1 MRGPEIQVPS
11 NIQQYIEEILEYA
24 RDYGLDSF
32 ETIFEVVDYAQ
43 MNEFGAYGGF
53 PGRFPHWRFGMEFQQ
68 ISKGYEYGLHKIYE
82 MVINNDPCYAYLLVS
97 NNEVDQKIVIGHVFA
112 HSDFFK
118 NNLWFAHTDRNML
131 NEMANHGTRIRNYI
145 EKHGH
150 SEVEDFIDICFSIE
164 NLIDLHQPYIKRRQ
178 KTRSEEERAR
188 DARAKKPF
196 RLRSKQYMDPFINPR
211 HLIEA
216 ERNGAEASSEAPEK
230 FPEHPERDI
239 MLFLIEH
246 APLKNWQRDIASIIR
261 EESYYFA
268 PQGQT
273 KIMNEGW
280 ATYWHSRI
288 MTERALRDAE
298 LVDYADHHS
307 GTLSTTPGR
316 LNPYKLGVELFRDIE
331 DRWNKGRFGK
341 EYEQCD
347 NMTERKNWDL
357 KLGFGRKKIFEV
369 RRLYNDVTF
378 IDEFLTPE
386 FCEKH
391 KLFTFRYNPAS
402 NYYEIDSRKFKQIKE
417 KLLFSL
423 TNLGHP
429 IIFVEDGNYK
439 NSGELLL
446 RQVHEGVD
454 LRMDQAR
461 DVLRNIGR
469 LWKRPVHLDTMENGK
484 PKHLCFDGQD
494 VRSQ

>member
-196 RLRSKQYMDPFINPR
+196 
-211 HLIEA
+211 
-216 ERNGAEASSEAPEK
+216 
-230 FPEHPERDI
+230 
-239 MLFLIEH
+239 
-246 APLKNWQRDIASIIR
+246 
-261 EESYYFA
+261 
-268 PQGQT
+268 
-273 KIMNEGW
+273 
-280 ATYWHSRI
+280 
-288 MTERALRDAE
+288 
-298 LVDYADHHS
+298 
-307 GTLSTTPGR
+307 
-316 LNPYKLGVELFRDIE
+316 
-331 DRWNKGRFGK
+331 
-341 EYEQCD
+341 
-347 NMTERKNWDL
+347 
-357 KLGFGRKKIFEV
+357 
-369 RRLYNDVTF
+369 
-378 IDEFLTPE
+378 
-386 FCEKH
+386 
-391 KLFTFRYNPAS
+391 
-402 NYYEIDSRKFKQIKE
+402 
-417 KLLFSL
+417 
-423 TNLGHP
+423 
-429 IIFVEDGNYK
+429 
-439 NSGELLL
+439 
-446 RQVHEGVD
+446 
-454 LRMDQAR
+454 
-461 DVLRNIGR
+461 
-469 LWKRPVHLDTMENGK
+469 
-484 PKHLCFDGQD
+484 
-494 VRSQ
+494 

>member
-1 MRGPEIQVPS
+1 MRGPEICLPS
-11 NIQQYIEEILEYA
+11 SIQRNIEEIRECALE
-24 RDYGLDSF
+24 YGLDFF

-43 MNEFGAYGGF
+43 MNEIAAYGGF
-53 PGRFPHWRFGMEFQQ
+53 PGRFPHWKFGMEYQQ
-68 ISKGYEYGLHKIYE
+68 ISKGYAYGLHKIYE
-82 MVINNDPCYAYLLVS
+82 MVINNDPCYVYLLVS

-118 NNLWFAHTDRNML
+118 NNLWFSHTNRNML

-164 NLIDLHQPYIKRRQ
+164 NLIDFHQPFIKRRERQLNDEELEQ
-178 KTRSEEERAR
+178 KAR
-188 DARAKKPF
+188 EKKPV
-196 RLRSKQYMDPFINPR
+196 RLRSKQYMDPFINPASY
-211 HLIEA
+211 LEM
-216 ERNGAEASSEAPEK
+216 ERNRMEAAPASLEK
-230 FPEHPERDI
+230 FPEQPERDV
-239 MLFLIEH
+239 MLFLIDH
-246 APLKNWQRDIASIIR
+246 APLKNWQRDIISIIR

-307 GTLSTTPGR
+307 GTLSTIPGR
-316 LNPYKLGVELFRDIE
+316 LNPYKLGMELFRDIE
-331 DRWNKGRFGK
+331 DRWDKGRFGK

-347 NMTERKNWDL
+347 NMVDRRNWDL
-357 KLGFGRKKIFEV
+357 KLGLGREKICEV

-386 FCEKH
+386 FCEKQ
-391 KLFTFRYNPAS
+391 KLFTFRYDPAS
-402 NYYEIDSRKFKQIKE
+402 NHYEIESRDFKWIRE

-423 TNLGHP
+423 TNFGQP
-429 IIFVEDGNYK
+429 IILVEDENYK

-446 RQVHEGVD
+446 RHVHEGID
-454 LRMDQAR
+454 LRMDQAK

-469 LWKRPVHLDTMENGK
+469 IWKRPVHLETMEDGK
-484 PKHLCFDGQD
+484 PKHLCFDGSE
-494 VRSQ
+494 VKSC